1 MFRQDVLKSLKLCSQ
16 FSITFD
22 EEDEEETLL
31 EVEEALFELDVE
43 DD

>member
-1 MFRQDVLKSLKLCSQ
+1 MFRQDVLLKILKLCSQ
-16 FSITFD
+16 FITFD

-31 EVEEALFELDVE
+31 EVEEELFELDVE